1 MSIGAWPFKD
11 CSLLTDA
18 YYSGKQ
24 EQWNSIIIGS
34 ENDTL
39 TGATFHFASIK
50 GYLTGS
56 GAALDANDVQCLYTY
71 LTSGEI
77 QGTYKESPGAFTGAP
92 MSTTMAL
99 WRS

>member
-77 QGTYKESPGAFTGAP
+77 QGTYKESPAAFTGAP